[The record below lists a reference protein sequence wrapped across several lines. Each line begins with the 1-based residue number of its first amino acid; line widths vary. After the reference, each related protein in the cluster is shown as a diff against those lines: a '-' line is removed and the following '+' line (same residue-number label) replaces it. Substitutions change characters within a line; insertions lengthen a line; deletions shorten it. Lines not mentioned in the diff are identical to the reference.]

1 MCRSESPTLLVCTAP
16 ELSGGD
22 PGSIINYTIIMDN
35 APGPSNT
42 GDLELRL
49 ANPRINTSDYTVS
62 AGTPI
67 TITYNVR
74 TTLIS
79 EHLAYN
85 YGIVM
90 FCVMFRV

>member
-16 ELSGGD
+16 TLRGGV
-22 PGSIINYTIIMDN
+22 PFSIINYTIIMDN
-35 APGPSNT
+35 APGPS
-42 GDLELRL
+42 DLPLTL
-49 ANPRINTSDYTVS
+49 VPNPRINTSDYTVS
-62 AGTPI
+62 AGSPI

-79 EHLAYN
+79 GHLTCN
-85 YGIVM
+85 YDVM

>member
-16 ELSGGD
+16 ALSGGV
-22 PGSIINYTIIMDN
+22 PFSIINYTIIMDN
-35 APGPSNT
+35 APGPS
-42 GDLELRL
+42 DLPLTL
-49 ANPRINTSDYTVS
+49 VPNPRINTSDYTVS
-62 AGTPI
+62 AGSPI

-79 EHLAYN
+79 EHLACN
-85 YGIVM
+85 YDVM